1 MMGNIL
7 ALGLLLA
14 LVAAGV
20 NIFTA
25 IITVFVVGALLPFA
39 FVAIC
44 AVLSMVYR
52 P

>member
-1 MMGNIL
+1 MLGNVL
-7 ALGLLLA
+7 AIGLLLA

-44 AVLSMVYR
+44 MVFA
-52 P
+52 PKD